1 MDDWTLPERLRLAPA
16 RDRIRWHR
24 ERVSRTLPVFDFLDE
39 LDTGLEPLE
48 VRERL
53 AEVRQEREQVE
64 HALRLRQ
71 CPRVAE
77 LEQELS
83 NYVAKARAALSQR
96 AALIQR
102 IFGKPGQHAA
112 AKPELEA
119 LKAEEDA
126 MIKAARAVEEAL
138 CQLCRSLGGCP
149 YEENGG
155 CPHRIVDELLPRR

>member
-1 MDDWTLPERLRLAPA
+1 
-16 RDRIRWHR
+16 
-24 ERVSRTLPVFDFLDE
+24 VFDFLDE

-53 AEVRQEREQVE
+53 AKVRQEREQVE

-77 LEQELS
+77 LENELTQCV
-83 NYVAKARAALSQR
+83 VAARSAMSRR

-102 IFGKPGQHAA
+102 NFGKPGQHTA

-126 MIKAARAVEEAL
+126 MINAARVVEEAL

>member
-1 MDDWTLPERLRLAPA
+1 MDDWTLPEELRVASA
-16 RDRIRWHR
+16 RDRIRWHT
-24 ERVSRTLPVFDFLDE
+24 ERVARTLPVFDFLDE

-53 AEVRQEREQVE
+53 AEVRREREEVE

-77 LEQELS
+77 LENELTQC
-83 NYVAKARAALSQR
+83 VAAARSAMSRR

-102 IFGKPGQHAA
+102 NFGKPQQYAT
-112 AKPELEA
+112 AKPEIEA
-119 LKAEEDA
+119 LKAEEDGMMA
-126 MIKAARAVEEAL
+126 KARAVEEAL

-155 CPHRIVDELLPRR
+155 CPHRIVDDLLPRR